1 MKAFEAVGRT
11 GSVRSAGD
19 EIGVSHTVVSRH
31 LRHLQESL
39 GVALFQPEGRGI
51 ILTPAGRIYHAE
63 IVKAF
68 SLLRAATTGFEARAA
83 ATSRSGACRNHQPAA
98 SASTTPTEQAFDAT
112 GDKSSTDPCVAASG
126 NWEADAS
133 IMYSDRPELDGLLRA
148 ESLARPRVFPVA
160 SPAFLARH
168 TKIDTLEK
176 LVVAPL
182 LHEETTAYWTAWL
195 IEAGIGRVPLLG
207 GQRLWHSHVAIE
219 AARLGQGIALAN
231 ELLVE
236 EEISSG
242 SLVEVISSETRMSSY
257 QIVSLASRWEEPSL
271 RALEA
276 GSTTRSRSENPVH
289 RTHQSVP

>member
-68 SLLRAATTGFEARAA
+68 SLLRAATTEIRGSS
-83 ATSRSGACRNHQPAA
+83 SRHLEVWCMPGIISRRLLPQLPQLNKHSMRLAINLR
-98 SASTTPTEQAFDAT
+98 PTLALPRLET
-112 GDKSSTDPCVAASG
+112 G
-126 NWEADAS
+126 EADAS

-271 RALEA
+271 RAL
-276 GSTTRSRSENPVH
+276 RSWLHDALAIRKSGA
-289 RTHQSVP
+289 